1 MTLGANPRSI
11 EPSLRSARGL
21 QLFHMQT
28 RGYVTSR
35 RTMGGTLWKTLFDV
49 AFFTHD
55 RVLIVLKRQEY
66 WSVWKESLE
75 GIDR

>member
-1 MTLGANPRSI
+1 
-11 EPSLRSARGL
+11 
-21 QLFHMQT
+21 
-28 RGYVTSR
+28 
-35 RTMGGTLWKTLFDV
+35 MGGTLWKTLFDV

-55 RVLIVLKRQEY
+55 RVLIVSKREEY